1 MEGRYR
7 VKEVRHASPPLI
19 YAISTIFGAAFSL
32 LLVMLAWQNALEAEK
47 KEFAFDSILLR
58 DTVKLSASAAHN
70 SLYNIAALVEGLDA
84 SAVATLPAFL
94 KSLLARNPFIESIS
108 FHRSGVSLNH
118 SPKDMALRPDASGD
132 PPPAGPTILWGS
144 GGELYIGRNPA
155 KEALYNDQI
164 LSDPRFTDALRAAV
178 DTGMV
183 VPGPP
188 ASDTERIRPYT
199 LIKAIGA
206 GPAQGAGADQRS
218 NTVPAPFVAIL
229 VNPGHLFSESLLR
242 DDVSVSLYTESQG
255 VTGRQLVFEQRGA
268 VAPENANFS
277 IGAFKEE
284 TLAQFPYYSMKLVV
298 EKQVLWREI
307 DKGLIATAIVLGIGV
322 TTLIVALARAREI
335 QAWELSRR
343 NQEIER
349 QVSLQTKEL
358 AVTRDAAIKASTVKT
373 EFLASMS
380 HEIRTPLNAI
390 IGMGELLS
398 ETPLTRVQ
406 KRYVGVFK
414 KAGEAL
420 LALVNEILDLSK
432 IEAGQLDLEEI
443 PFNLRT
449 LIEETVDIHALRAD
463 EKNLELLC
471 HIGTDVPAQV
481 KGDAARLR
489 QILLN
494 LVGNAIKFT
503 QKGEVVVKVSPNPDI
518 SDPYRLLFSVEDT
531 GIGIPADKIDTI
543 FDSFSQ
549 ADSSTTRQYGGTGL
563 GLTISKR
570 LVELMGGR
578 IRAESVEGKGSVLSF
593 AITLGSVP
601 EPQARIATDAFF
613 SLKEV
618 RVLIIDDNST
628 NRLILREV
636 LSAQGAL
643 VSEAHGGAEGIKLF
657 REASRT
663 GQDYAV
669 VITDCRMPEVDG
681 FAVVEALR
689 TAGGWCKTILM
700 VSSSQLSSDMSTAS
714 ALGIGAYLI
723 KPVKSVELIKAINV
737 AMLKTLDETQDHIV
751 TTPSLARRAENLPI
765 LLVEDTPD
773 NRLLIKAYLRKT
785 PYKIEEAENGSV
797 ALQKFKA
804 RAYGLVL
811 MDIQMPVMDGHQAT
825 RAMREWETE
834 QGRAPTPIIALTA
847 HAIKQ
852 EMDKSITAG
861 CTAHLIK
868 PIKKETLLQIVQ
880 KCLPVSPAS

>member
-1 MEGRYR
+1 M
-7 VKEVRHASPPLI
+7 KEVRHPSRPLI
-19 YAISTIFGAAFSL
+19 YAVSAIVGAAFSL
-32 LLVMLAWQNALEAEK
+32 VLVMLAWQNALEAEK

-58 DTVKLSASAAHN
+58 DTVKLSASVAHN
-70 SLYNIAALVEGLDA
+70 SLDNIAALVEGLDA
-84 SAVATLPAFL
+84 SVIATLPVFL
-94 KSLLARNPFIESIS
+94 KSLLARHPFIEAIS
-108 FHRSGVSLNH
+108 FHRSGVPLNH
-118 SPKDMALRPDASGD
+118 LSKDMALRPDAVGD
-132 PPPAGPTILWGS
+132 PSPAGPTILWGDS
-144 GGELYIGRNPA
+144 GGDLYIGRSPV

-164 LSDPRFTDALRAAV
+164 LSDPRFADALRAAV
-178 DTGMV
+178 DTAMV

-188 ASDTERIRPYT
+188 ASATRGIRPFT
-199 LIKAIGA
+199 LIKAIGT
-206 GPAQGAGADQRS
+206 GPAHGAGVNQRS
-218 NTVPAPFVAIL
+218 NTVPGAFVTIIL
-229 VNPGHLFSESLLR
+229 NPGHLFSESLLR
-242 DDVSVSLYTESQG
+242 DDVSVNLYTESQG
-255 VTGRQLVFEQRGA
+255 VTGRQLVFVQRAA

-307 DKGLIATAIVLGIGV
+307 DKGLIATAMVLGIGV

-343 NQEIER
+343 NQEIEH

-390 IGMGELLS
+390 IGMGELLR
-398 ETPLTRVQ
+398 ETPLTRMQ

-420 LALVNEILDLSK
+420 LALVNDILDLSK
-432 IEAGQLDLEEI
+432 IEAEQLVLENI

-449 LIEETVDIHALRAD
+449 LIEETADIHALRAD
-463 EKNLELLC
+463 EKNVELLC
-471 HIGTDVPAQV
+471 HIGTDVPTRV
-481 KGDAARLR
+481 KGDVARLR

-503 QKGEVVVKVSPNPDI
+503 HKGEVVVKVSSNPDI
-518 SDPYRLLFSVEDT
+518 SDPYRLLFSIEDT
-531 GIGIPADKIDTI
+531 GIGIPADKIATI

-549 ADSSTTRQYGGTGL
+549 ADSSTTRHYGGTGL

-570 LVELMGGR
+570 LVELMGGW

-593 AITLGSVP
+593 AISLGSAP
-601 EPQARIATDAFF
+601 EPQARIATDGSF
-613 SLKEV
+613 SLKDV

-643 VSEAHGGAEGIKLF
+643 VSEAHGGAEGIQVF
-657 REASRT
+657 REARRM

-669 VITDCRMPEVDG
+669 VITDCHMPEVDG

-689 TAGGWCKTILM
+689 TAGGSCKTILM
-700 VSSSQLSSDMSTAS
+700 VSSSQLSNDMSTAN

-723 KPVKSVELIKAINV
+723 KPVKSVDLIKAINV

-751 TTPSLARRAENLPI
+751 TTPLPERRAENLLI

-797 ALQKFKA
+797 ALQKFKTH
-804 RAYGLVL
+804 AYGLVL

-834 QGRAPTPIIALTA
+834 QGRDPTPIIALTA
-847 HAIKQ
+847 HAVKQ
-852 EMDKSITAG
+852 EMDKSVAAG
-861 CTAHLIK
+861 CTEHLIK

-880 KCLPVSPAS
+880 KYLPVSPAS

>member
-1 MEGRYR
+1 M
-7 VKEVRHASPPLI
+7 KEVRHASQPLI
-19 YAISTIFGAAFSL
+19 YAVSTIFGVAFSL

-70 SLYNIAALVEGLDA
+70 SLDNIAALVEGLDA
-84 SAVATLPAFL
+84 SRIATLPAFL
-94 KSLLARNPFIESIS
+94 KSLLARHPFIESIS
-108 FHRSGVSLNH
+108 FYRSGVPLNH
-118 SPKDMALRPDASGD
+118 PPKDMVLRPDAGGD
-132 PPPAGPTILWGS
+132 PSPAAGPTILWGS
-144 GGELYIGRNPA
+144 DGELYIGRNPA
-155 KEALYNDQI
+155 KETLYNDQI

-188 ASDTERIRPYT
+188 ASATEGIRPYT
-199 LIKAIGA
+199 LIKAIGTGSA
-206 GPAQGAGADQRS
+206 HGTGVDRS
-218 NTVPAPFVAIL
+218 NALPGAFVAIL

-284 TLAQFPYYSMKLVV
+284 TLAQFPYYSMKLAV
-298 EKQVLWREI
+298 ERQVLWREI
-307 DKGLIATAIVLGIGV
+307 DKGLIATAVVLGIGV

-420 LALVNEILDLSK
+420 LALVNDILDLSK
-432 IEAGQLDLEEI
+432 IEAGQLGLEKI

-481 KGDAARLR
+481 KGDAVRLR

-503 QKGEVVVKVSPNPDI
+503 QKGEVVVKVSSTDI

-531 GIGIPADKIDTI
+531 GIGIPADKINTV

-593 AITLGSVP
+593 AISLESVP
-601 EPQARIATDAFF
+601 EPQARIATDASF
-613 SLKEV
+613 SFKDV

-643 VSEAHGGAEGIKLF
+643 VSEGHGGAEGIRLF
-657 REASRT
+657 REASRA

-669 VITDCRMPEVDG
+669 VITDCHMPEVDG

-689 TAGGWCKTILM
+689 TGDGSCKTILM

-714 ALGIGAYLI
+714 ALGIGAYLM

-751 TTPSLARRAENLPI
+751 TTPLPERHTENLPI

-773 NRLLIKAYLRKT
+773 NRLLVKAYLRKT

-797 ALQKFKA
+797 ALQKFKTH
-804 RAYGLVL
+804 AYGLVL

-825 RAMREWETE
+825 RFMREWETE
-834 QGRAPTPIIALTA
+834 QGRDPTPIIALTA
-847 HAIKQ
+847 HAVKQ
-852 EMDKSITAG
+852 EMDKSIAAG

-880 KCLPVSPAS
+880 KYLPVSPAS

>member
-1 MEGRYR
+1 M
-7 VKEVRHASPPLI
+7 KEVRHASQPLI
-19 YAISTIFGAAFSL
+19 YAVSTIFGVAFSL
-32 LLVMLAWQNALEAEK
+32 LLVMLAWQNALEAKK

-70 SLYNIAALVEGLDA
+70 SLDNIAALVEGLDA
-84 SAVATLPAFL
+84 SVIAALPAFL
-94 KSLLARNPFIESIS
+94 KSLLARHPFIESIS
-108 FHRSGVSLNH
+108 LHPGGVPLNH
-118 SPKDMALRPDASGD
+118 LPIDMALPPDAGGD
-132 PPPAGPTILWGS
+132 PSPAGPTILWGS
-144 GGELYIGRNPA
+144 GGELYIGRSLA

-164 LSDPRFTDALRAAV
+164 LSDPRFADALRAAV

-188 ASDTERIRPYT
+188 ASATEGIRPYT
-199 LIKAIGA
+199 LIKAIGT
-206 GPAQGAGADQRS
+206 GSAQGAGVNQRS
-218 NTVPAPFVAIL
+218 NTVPGAFVAIL
-229 VNPGHLFSESLLR
+229 VNPGYLFSESLLR

-277 IGAFKEE
+277 ISAFKEE

-298 EKQVLWREI
+298 ERQVLWGEI

-358 AVTRDAAIKASTVKT
+358 AVTRDAAIKASTVKS

-398 ETPLTRVQ
+398 DTPLTRVQ

-420 LALVNEILDLSK
+420 LALVNDILDLSK
-432 IEAGQLDLEEI
+432 IEAEQLVLEKI

-449 LIEETVDIHALRAD
+449 LIEETADIHALRAD

-471 HIGTDVPAQV
+471 HIGADVPAQV
-481 KGDAARLR
+481 NGDAARLR

-494 LVGNAIKFT
+494 LIGNAIKFT
-503 QKGEVVVKVSPNPDI
+503 HKGEVVVKVASNPDI
-518 SDPYRLLFSVEDT
+518 SDPYRLLFSVTDT
-531 GIGIPADKIDTI
+531 GVGIPADKIDTI

-570 LVELMGGR
+570 LVELMGGW
-578 IRAESVEGKGSVLSF
+578 IRAESVAGKGSVLSF
-593 AITLGSVP
+593 AISLGSAP
-601 EPQARIATDAFF
+601 EPQARIATDASF
-613 SLKEV
+613 SLKDV
-618 RVLIIDDNST
+618 RMLIIDDNST

-643 VSEAHGGAEGIKLF
+643 VSEAHGGAEGIQVF
-657 REASRT
+657 REASRM

-669 VITDCRMPEVDG
+669 VITDCHMPEVDG

-689 TAGGWCKTILM
+689 TAGGSCKTILM
-700 VSSSQLSSDMSTAS
+700 VSSSQLSMGTAS

-737 AMLKTLDETQDHIV
+737 AMLKTLDETQDRIV
-751 TTPSLARRAENLPI
+751 TTPSLARRAEDLPI

-797 ALQKFKA
+797 ALQKFKTH
-804 RAYGLVL
+804 AYGLVL

-825 RAMREWETE
+825 RAMREWEME
-834 QGRAPTPIIALTA
+834 QGRDPTPIIALTA

-852 EMDKSITAG
+852 EMDKSVAAG

-868 PIKKETLLQIVQ
+868 PIKKETVLQIVQ
-880 KCLPVSPAS
+880 KYLPVSPAT

>member
-1 MEGRYR
+1 M
-7 VKEVRHASPPLI
+7 KEVRHASLI
-19 YAISTIFGAAFSL
+19 YAVSTIFGAAFSL

-58 DTVKLSASAAHN
+58 DTVKLGASVAHN
-70 SLYNIAALVEGLDA
+70 SLDNVAALVEGPNA
-84 SAVATLPAFL
+84 SVIATLPAFL
-94 KSLLARNPFIESIS
+94 KSLLARHPFIESIS
-108 FHRSGVSLNH
+108 FHRSGVPLH
-118 SPKDMALRPDASGD
+118 PPKDTAFRPDAGGD
-132 PPPAGPTILWGS
+132 PSPAGPTILWGS
-144 GGELYIGRNPA
+144 GGELYISRNPA

-164 LSDPRFTDALRAAV
+164 LSDPRFADALRAAV

-188 ASDTERIRPYT
+188 ASGTRGIRPFT
-199 LIKAIGA
+199 LIKAIGTNATQDA
-206 GPAQGAGADQRS
+206 GVDQRT
-218 NTVPAPFVAIL
+218 NTVPGAFVAIL
-229 VNPGHLFSESLLR
+229 VNPGHLFSESPLR

-268 VAPENANFS
+268 AAPENANFS
-277 IGAFKEE
+277 ISAFKEE

-298 EKQVLWREI
+298 ERQVLWREI

-322 TTLIVALARAREI
+322 TTLIVALARAKEI

-349 QVSLQTKEL
+349 QVSLQTTEL

-406 KRYVGVFK
+406 KRYVGVLK

-420 LALVNEILDLSK
+420 LALVNDILDLSK
-432 IEAGQLDLEEI
+432 IEAEQLVLEKI

-449 LIEETVDIHALRAD
+449 LIEETADIQALRAD

-471 HIGTDVPAQV
+471 HIGRDVPAQV

-494 LVGNAIKFT
+494 LIGNAIKFT
-503 QKGEVVVKVSPNPDI
+503 HKGEVVVKVSPNPDI
-518 SDPYRLLFSVEDT
+518 SDPNRLLFSVSDT

-563 GLTISKR
+563 GLAISKR
-570 LVELMGGR
+570 LVELMGGW
-578 IRAESVEGKGSVLSF
+578 IRTESVEGKGSVLSF
-593 AITLGSVP
+593 AISLESTP
-601 EPQARIATDAFF
+601 EPQARIATDASF
-613 SLKEV
+613 SLKDV

-643 VSEAHGGAEGIKLF
+643 VSEAHGGAEGIQVF
-657 REASRT
+657 REASRI
-663 GQDYAV
+663 GQDYGV
-669 VITDCRMPEVDG
+669 VITDCHMPEVDG

-689 TAGGWCKTILM
+689 VAGGSCNAILM
-700 VSSSQLSSDMSTAS
+700 VSSSHLSSDMSKAS
-714 ALGIGAYLI
+714 ALGVGAYLV
-723 KPVKSVELIKAINV
+723 KPVKSAELIKAINV
-737 AMLKTLDETQDHIV
+737 AMLKTLDETQDRIV
-751 TTPSLARRAENLPI
+751 TTPPPERRAENLPI

-797 ALQKFKA
+797 ALQKFKT

-834 QGRAPTPIIALTA
+834 QGRDPTPIIALTA

-852 EMDKSITAG
+852 DMDKSAAAG

-880 KCLPVSPAS
+880 KYLPVSPAS

>member
-1 MEGRYR
+1 MR
-7 VKEVRHASPPLI
+7 EVRHPSRPLI
-19 YAISTIFGAAFSL
+19 YAVSTIFGAAFSL

-47 KEFAFDSILLR
+47 KEFAFDSILLG

-70 SLYNIAALVEGLDA
+70 SLDNIAVLVEGLDA
-84 SAVATLPAFL
+84 SVIATLPAFL
-94 KSLLARNPFIESIS
+94 KSLLARHPFIESIS
-108 FHRSGVSLNH
+108 FHRRGVPLNH
-118 SPKDMALRPDASGD
+118 LPKDMAFRPDAGRDSS
-132 PPPAGPTILWGS
+132 PARPTILWGS
-144 GGELYIGRNPA
+144 GGELYIGRSPA

-164 LSDPRFTDALRAAV
+164 LSDPRFADALRAAV
-178 DTGMV
+178 GTGMV

-188 ASDTERIRPYT
+188 ASATRGIRPYA
-199 LIKAIGA
+199 LIKAVGTGPAHGA
-206 GPAQGAGADQRS
+206 GVNQRS
-218 NTVPAPFVAIL
+218 NTVLGAFVAIL
-229 VNPGHLFSESLLR
+229 VNPAHLFSESLLR

-255 VTGRQLVFEQRGA
+255 VMGRQLVFVQRAA

-277 IGAFKEE
+277 ISAFKEE

-298 EKQVLWREI
+298 ERQVLWREI
-307 DKGLIATAIVLGIGV
+307 DKGLIATAFVLGIGV

-390 IGMGELLS
+390 IGMGELLR

-420 LALVNEILDLSK
+420 LALVNDILDLSK
-432 IEAGQLDLEEI
+432 IEAEQLVLEKV

-449 LIEETVDIHALRAD
+449 LIEETADIHALRAD

-471 HIGTDVPAQV
+471 HIGTEVPTHV

-503 QKGEVVVKVSPNPDI
+503 QKGEVVVKVSSNPDM
-518 SDPYRLLFSVEDT
+518 SDPCRLLFSIEDT
-531 GIGIPADKIDTI
+531 GIGIPADKIATI

-549 ADSSTTRQYGGTGL
+549 ADSSTTRHYGGTGL

-570 LVELMGGR
+570 LVELMGGW
-578 IRAESVEGKGSVLSF
+578 IRAESVEGKGSVFSF
-593 AITLGSVP
+593 AISLESAP
-601 EPQARIATDAFF
+601 EPEARIATDTSFN
-613 SLKEV
+613 LKDV

-643 VSEAHGGAEGIKLF
+643 VSEAHGGAEGIQLF
-657 REASRT
+657 REARRM

-689 TAGGWCKTILM
+689 TAGGSCKTILM
-700 VSSSQLSSDMSTAS
+700 VSSSQLSNDMSTAS

-751 TTPSLARRAENLPI
+751 TTPLPERRAENLPI

-797 ALQKFKA
+797 ALQKFKTHA
-804 RAYGLVL
+804 FGLVL
-811 MDIQMPVMDGHQAT
+811 MDIQMPVMDGHHAT

-834 QGRAPTPIIALTA
+834 QGRDPTPIIALTA
-847 HAIKQ
+847 HAVKQ
-852 EMDKSITAG
+852 EMDKSVAAG
-861 CTAHLIK
+861 CTEHLIK

-880 KCLPVSPAS
+880 KYLPVSPAS

>member
-1 MEGRYR
+1 
-7 VKEVRHASPPLI
+7 
-19 YAISTIFGAAFSL
+19 
-32 LLVMLAWQNALEAEK
+32 
-47 KEFAFDSILLR
+47 
-58 DTVKLSASAAHN
+58 
-70 SLYNIAALVEGLDA
+70 
-84 SAVATLPAFL
+84 
-94 KSLLARNPFIESIS
+94 
-108 FHRSGVSLNH
+108 
-118 SPKDMALRPDASGD
+118 MALRPDAGGD
-132 PPPAGPTILWGS
+132 PSPAGPTILWGS
-144 GGELYIGRNPA
+144 GGELYIGRSPA

-164 LSDPRFTDALRAAV
+164 LSDPRFADALRAAV
-178 DTGMV
+178 GTGMV

-188 ASDTERIRPYT
+188 ASATEGIRPYT
-199 LIKAIGA
+199 LIKAIGTGSA
-206 GPAQGAGADQRS
+206 HGAGVDQRS
-218 NTVPAPFVAIL
+218 NTVPGAFVAIL

-255 VTGRQLVFEQRGA
+255 VTGRQLIFEQLGT

-277 IGAFKEE
+277 ISAFKEE

-298 EKQVLWREI
+298 ERQVLWREI

-322 TTLIVALARAREI
+322 TTLIVALVRAREI

-373 EFLASMS
+373 GFLATMS

-420 LALVNEILDLSK
+420 LALVNDILDLSK
-432 IEAGQLDLEEI
+432 IEAEQLVLEKI

-449 LIEETVDIHALRAD
+449 LVEETADIHALRAD

-471 HIGTDVPAQV
+471 HIGIDVPTQV

-503 QKGEVVVKVSPNPDI
+503 HKGEVVVKVSSNPDI
-518 SDPYRLLFSVEDT
+518 SDPYRLLFSVVDS

-570 LVELMGGR
+570 LVELMGGW

-593 AITLGSVP
+593 AISLGSAP
-601 EPQARIATDAFF
+601 EPQARIATDASFN
-613 SLKEV
+613 LKDV

-628 NRLILREV
+628 NRLILREA

-643 VSEAHGGAEGIKLF
+643 VSEAHGGAEGIQVF
-657 REASRT
+657 REASRM
-663 GQDYAV
+663 GQDYGV
-669 VITDCRMPEVDG
+669 VITDCHMPEVDG
-681 FAVVEALR
+681 FAVVEALH
-689 TAGGWCKTILM
+689 TAGGSCKTILM
-700 VSSSQLSSDMSTAS
+700 VSSSQLASHMSTAS

-751 TTPSLARRAENLPI
+751 TTPLPERRAEHLPI

-785 PYKIEEAENGSV
+785 PYKIEDAENGSV
-797 ALQKFKA
+797 ALQKFKTH
-804 RAYGLVL
+804 AYGLVL

-834 QGRAPTPIIALTA
+834 QGRDPTPIIALTA

-852 EMDKSITAG
+852 EMDKSVAAG

-880 KCLPVSPAS
+880 KYLPVSPAS

>member
-1 MEGRYR
+1 
-7 VKEVRHASPPLI
+7 
-19 YAISTIFGAAFSL
+19 
-32 LLVMLAWQNALEAEK
+32 
-47 KEFAFDSILLR
+47 
-58 DTVKLSASAAHN
+58 
-70 SLYNIAALVEGLDA
+70 
-84 SAVATLPAFL
+84 
-94 KSLLARNPFIESIS
+94 
-108 FHRSGVSLNH
+108 
-118 SPKDMALRPDASGD
+118 
-132 PPPAGPTILWGS
+132 
-144 GGELYIGRNPA
+144 
-155 KEALYNDQI
+155 
-164 LSDPRFTDALRAAV
+164 
-178 DTGMV
+178 
-183 VPGPP
+183 
-188 ASDTERIRPYT
+188 
-199 LIKAIGA
+199 
-206 GPAQGAGADQRS
+206 
-218 NTVPAPFVAIL
+218 
-229 VNPGHLFSESLLR
+229 
-242 DDVSVSLYTESQG
+242 
-255 VTGRQLVFEQRGA
+255 
-268 VAPENANFS
+268 
-277 IGAFKEE
+277 
-284 TLAQFPYYSMKLVV
+284 
-298 EKQVLWREI
+298 QV
-307 DKGLIATAIVLGIGV
+307 G
-322 TTLIVALARAREI
+322 
-335 QAWELSRR
+335 
-343 NQEIER
+343 
-349 QVSLQTKEL
+349 LQTKEL

-420 LALVNEILDLSK
+420 LALVNDILDLSK
-432 IEAGQLDLEEI
+432 IEAEQLVLEKI
-443 PFNLRT
+443 PFDLHT

-463 EKNLELLC
+463 EKHIELLC

-481 KGDAARLR
+481 NGDAARLR
-489 QILLN
+489 QIFLN

-503 QKGEVVVKVSPNPDI
+503 HQGEVVVKVSSNPHK
-518 SDPYRLLFSVEDT
+518 SDPYRLLFSVADT

-570 LVELMGGR
+570 LVELMGGW
-578 IRAESVEGKGSVLSF
+578 IRAESIEGKGSVLSF
-593 AITLGSVP
+593 AISLRSAP
-601 EPQARIATDAFF
+601 EPQARIATEASL
-613 SLKEV
+613 SLKDV

-636 LSAQGAL
+636 LGAQGAL
-643 VSEAHGGAEGIKLF
+643 VSEAYGGAEGIQAF
-657 REASRT
+657 REANRM

-669 VITDCRMPEVDG
+669 VITDCHMPEVDG
-681 FAVVEALR
+681 FAVVKALR
-689 TAGGWCKTILM
+689 TAGGPCKTILM
-700 VSSSQLSSDMSTAS
+700 VSSSQLSSDMGTAS

-723 KPVKSVELIKAINV
+723 KPVKSAELIKAINV
-737 AMLKTLDETQDHIV
+737 AMLRTLDETHDHIV
-751 TTPSLARRAENLPI
+751 TTPLPERRAENLPI

-797 ALQKFKA
+797 ALQKFKT

-834 QGRAPTPIIALTA
+834 QGRDPTPIIALTA

-852 EMDKSITAG
+852 EMDKSIAAG

-880 KCLPVSPAS
+880 QYLPLSPAS

>member
-1 MEGRYR
+1 MIPWAG
-7 VKEVRHASPPLI
+7 
-19 YAISTIFGAAFSL
+19 GA
-32 LLVMLAWQNALEAEK
+32 
-47 KEFAFDSILLR
+47 
-58 DTVKLSASAAHN
+58 
-70 SLYNIAALVEGLDA
+70 
-84 SAVATLPAFL
+84 
-94 KSLLARNPFIESIS
+94 
-108 FHRSGVSLNH
+108 
-118 SPKDMALRPDASGD
+118 
-132 PPPAGPTILWGS
+132 
-144 GGELYIGRNPA
+144 ELYISRNPA
-155 KEALYNDQI
+155 KETLYNDQV

-183 VPGPP
+183 VPGPL
-188 ASDTERIRPYT
+188 ASAAEGIRPYT
-199 LIKAIGA
+199 LIKAIGT
-206 GPAQGAGADQRS
+206 GLAQGAGVDQRS
-218 NTVPAPFVAIL
+218 NAVPGAFVAIL
-229 VNPGHLFSESLLR
+229 VNPGYLISESLLR
-242 DDVSVSLYTESQG
+242 TDVSVSLYTESQG
-255 VTGRQLVFEQRGA
+255 VTGRQLVFEQRDA
-268 VAPENANFS
+268 VAPETASFS
-277 IGAFKEE
+277 ISAFKEE
-284 TLAQFPYYSMKLVV
+284 TLAQFPYYSMKLIV

-349 QVSLQTKEL
+349 RVSLQTREL
-358 AVTRDAAIKASTVKT
+358 ATTRDAAVKASTVKS

-390 IGMGELLS
+390 IGMGELLR

-420 LALVNEILDLSK
+420 LALVNDILDLSK
-432 IEAGQLDLEEI
+432 IEAEQLVLEKV

-449 LIEETVDIHALRAD
+449 LIEEAADIYALRAD
-463 EKNLELLC
+463 EKDLELLC
-471 HIGTDVPAQV
+471 HIGADVPAQV

-494 LVGNAIKFT
+494 LIGNAIKFT
-503 QKGEVVVKVSPNPDI
+503 HKGEVVVKVSSNPDI

-531 GIGIPADKIDTI
+531 GIGIPADNIGTI

-549 ADSSTTRQYGGTGL
+549 ADSSTTRKYGGTGL

-570 LVELMGGR
+570 LVELMGGW

-593 AITLGSVP
+593 AISLGSAP
-601 EPQARIATDAFF
+601 EPRARIATDASFD
-613 SLKEV
+613 LKDV

-636 LSAQGAL
+636 LTVQGAL
-643 VSEAHGGAEGIKLF
+643 VSEAHGGAEGIQAF
-657 REASRT
+657 REASRM
-663 GQDYAV
+663 GQDYGV
-669 VITDCRMPEVDG
+669 VITDCHMPEVDG
-681 FAVVEALR
+681 FAVVKALR
-689 TAGGWCKTILM
+689 IAGGSCKTILM

-737 AMLKTLDETQDHIV
+737 AMLRTLDETQDRIV
-751 TTPSLARRAENLPI
+751 TTPLPEPRAENLPI

-797 ALQKFKA
+797 ALQKFKTH
-804 RAYGLVL
+804 AYGLVL

-834 QGRAPTPIIALTA
+834 QGRDPTPIIALTA

-852 EMDKSITAG
+852 EMDKSVAAG

-868 PIKKETLLQIVQ
+868 PIKKETFLQIVQ
-880 KCLPVSPAS
+880 KYFPMSPAS

>member
-1 MEGRYR
+1 MN
-7 VKEVRHASPPLI
+7 VVRNASRPLI
-19 YAISTIFGAAFSL
+19 YAVSTIFGAAFSL
-32 LLVMLAWQNALEAEK
+32 LLVMLAWQNALEAKK

-58 DTVKLSASAAHN
+58 DTVKLSASVAHN
-70 SLYNIAALVEGLDA
+70 SLDNIAALVEGLDA
-84 SAVATLPAFL
+84 SVIATLPTFL
-94 KSLLARNPFIESIS
+94 KALLARHPFIESIS
-108 FHRSGVSLNH
+108 LHRGAVHLNH
-118 SPKDMALRPDASGD
+118 FPKDMALRPDGGGD
-132 PPPAGPTILWGS
+132 PSPAGPTILRGS
-144 GGELYIGRNPA
+144 GEFYISRNPA

-164 LSDPRFTDALRAAV
+164 LSDPRFADALRAAV

-188 ASDTERIRPYT
+188 AWATRGIRPYT
-199 LIKAIGA
+199 LIKAIGTDSTQDA
-206 GPAQGAGADQRS
+206 GVDQRT
-218 NTVPAPFVAIL
+218 NTVPGAFVAIL
-229 VNPGHLFSESLLR
+229 VNPGDLFSESLLR

-277 IGAFKEE
+277 VSAFKEE
-284 TLAQFPYYSMKLVV
+284 TLAQFPYYSMKLIV

-349 QVSLQTKEL
+349 QVSLQTREL
-358 AVTRDAAIKASTVKT
+358 GVTRDAAIKASTVKT

-420 LALVNEILDLSK
+420 LALVNDILDLSK
-432 IEAGQLDLEEI
+432 IEAEQLVLEKI

-449 LIEETVDIHALRAD
+449 LIEETADIHALRAD

-471 HIGTDVPAQV
+471 HIGMDVPAQV

-489 QILLN
+489 QVLLN

-503 QKGEVVVKVSPNPDI
+503 HKGEVVVKVSSNPDL

-543 FDSFSQ
+543 FESFSQ

-570 LVELMGGR
+570 LVELMGGW
-578 IRAESVEGKGSVLSF
+578 IRAESVAGKGSVFSF
-593 AITLGSVP
+593 AISLGSAS
-601 EPQARIATDAFF
+601 ESQDRMATDVSFN
-613 SLKEV
+613 LKGV

-628 NRLILREV
+628 NRLILREA

-643 VSEAHGGAEGIKLF
+643 VSEAPGGAEGIQVF
-657 REASRT
+657 REASRM

-669 VITDCRMPEVDG
+669 VITDCHMPEVDG

-689 TAGGWCKTILM
+689 SAGGSCKSILM

-737 AMLKTLDETQDHIV
+737 AMLKTLDETQDRIV
-751 TTPSLARRAENLPI
+751 TTPLPERCAENLPI

-797 ALQKFKA
+797 ALQKFKTH
-804 RAYGLVL
+804 AYGLVL

-834 QGRAPTPIIALTA
+834 QGRDPTPIIALTA
-847 HAIKQ
+847 HATKQ
-852 EMDKSITAG
+852 EMDKSAAAG

-868 PIKKETLLQIVQ
+868 PIKKETLLQVVQ
-880 KCLPVSPAS
+880 KYLPMSPAS